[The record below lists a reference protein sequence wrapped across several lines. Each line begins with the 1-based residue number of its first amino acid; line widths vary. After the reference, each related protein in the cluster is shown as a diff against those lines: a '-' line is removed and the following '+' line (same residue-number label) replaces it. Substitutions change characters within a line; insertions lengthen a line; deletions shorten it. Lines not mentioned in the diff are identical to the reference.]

1 MIVVCSLSRLQETVE
16 KSRARHVVT
25 LVRDEELIKREREGL
40 KNQGIRPED
49 HLWLEMDDIADEM
62 DGMIAPNEEHVERL
76 LAFLDRW
83 DRAQPMVVHCYAGIS
98 RSTAAAF
105 VAACALSPGRDE
117 AEIAARLRAA
127 SPTAYPNRRLVALA
141 DSHLG
146 RGGRMSAAIETMGF
160 GVGAYEAEPFV
171 LGLD

>member
-1 MIVVCSLSRLQETVE
+1 MIIVCSLSRLQETVE

-25 LVRDEELIKREREGL
+25 LVRDEDLIRRERDALRNHGV
-40 KNQGIRPED
+40 KPED
-49 HLWLEMDDIADEM
+49 HLWLEMDDISGEM
-62 DGMIAPNEEHVERL
+62 DGMIAPSGEHVEQL
-76 LAFLDRW
+76 IAFLDRW
-83 DRAQPMVVHCYAGIS
+83 NRAKPMVVHCYAGIS

-105 VAACALSPGRDE
+105 VAACALSPARDE

-141 DSHLG
+141 DGYLG
-146 RGGRMSAAIETMGF
+146 RAGRMSAAIEKMGL
-160 GVGAYEAEPFV
+160 GSGAYEAEPFV

>member
-1 MIVVCSLSRLQETVE
+1 MIVVCSLARLQETVG

-25 LVRDEELIKREREGL
+25 LVRDEELIRREREAL
-40 KNQGIRPED
+40 KGHGVKPDD
-49 HLWLEMDDIADEM
+49 HLWLEMDDIAAEM
-62 DGMIAPNEEHVERL
+62 DGMIAPSEKHVERL
-76 LAFLDRW
+76 ITFLKRW

-105 VAACALSPGRDE
+105 VAACALSPAQDE

-141 DSHLG
+141 DTYLK
-146 RGGRMSAAIETMGF
+146 RGGRMSAAIETMGY
-160 GVGAYEAEPFV
+160 GVGAYEAEPFA
-171 LGLD
+171 LALD

>member
-1 MIVVCSLSRLQETVE
+1 MIIVCSLSRLQETVG

-25 LVRDEELIKREREGL
+25 LVRDEELIRREREALRGNGV
-40 KNQGIRPED
+40 KPED
-49 HLWLEMDDIADEM
+49 HLWLEMDDIAEEM
-62 DGMIAPNEEHVERL
+62 DGMIAPSEQHVEQL
-76 LAFLDRW
+76 IAFLKRW

-105 VAACALSPGRDE
+105 IAACAISPERSE

-141 DSHLG
+141 DRYLK
-146 RGGRMSAAIETMGF
+146 RGGKMTAAIETMGF
-160 GVGAYEAEPFV
+160 GVGAYEAEPF
-171 LGLD
+171 GLDLD

>member
-1 MIVVCSLSRLQETVE
+1 MIVVCSLARLHETVQR
-16 KSRARHVVT
+16 SRARHVVT
-25 LVRDEELIKREREGL
+25 LVRDEDL
-40 KNQGIRPED
+40 IRPAREELRRRGIKPDD
-49 HLWLEMDDIADEM
+49 HLWLEMDDIAEAM
-62 DGMIAPNEEHVERL
+62 DGMIAPSEEHVEKLIRF
-76 LAFLDRW
+76 LARW

-105 VAACALSPGRDE
+105 VAACALSPKRDE

-141 DSHLG
+141 DDYLG
-146 RGGRMSAAIETMGF
+146 RSGRMRAAIEKIGF
-160 GVGAYEAEPFV
+160 NLPAFEAEPFI

>member
-1 MIVVCSLSRLQETVE
+1 MIIVCPLSRLQETVG

-25 LVRDEELIKREREGL
+25 LVRDEELIRREREGL
-40 KNQGIRPED
+40 RGQGVKPED

-62 DGMIAPNEEHVERL
+62 DGMIAPSQQHIERL
-76 LAFLDRW
+76 ITFLDRW
-83 DRAQPMVVHCYAGIS
+83 DRMLPMVVHCYAGIS

-105 VAACALSPGRDE
+105 VAACALSPARAE
-117 AEIAARLRAA
+117 AEIAARLRRA

-141 DSHLG
+141 DRHLG

-160 GVGAYEAEPFV
+160 GIGAYEAAPFA
-171 LGLD
+171 LDLE

>member
-1 MIVVCSLSRLQETVE
+1 MIIVCSLARLQETVG

-25 LVRDEELIKREREGL
+25 LVRDEELIRREREGL
-40 KNQGIRPED
+40 RGQGIKPDD
-49 HLWLEMDDIADEM
+49 HLWLKMDDIADEM
-62 DGMIAPNEEHVERL
+62 DGMIAPSEEHVERL
-76 LAFLDRW
+76 VTFLGRW

-105 VAACALSPGRDE
+105 IAACALSPARNE
-117 AEIAARLRAA
+117 AEIAAQLRAA

-141 DSHLG
+141 DRHLK

-160 GVGAYEAEPFV
+160 GIGAYEAEPFV
-171 LGLD
+171 LDLD

>member
-1 MIVVCSLSRLQETVE
+1 MIIVCSLSRLQETVG

-25 LVRDEELIKREREGL
+25 LVRDEELIRREREALRGNGV
-40 KNQGIRPED
+40 KPED
-49 HLWLEMDDIADEM
+49 HLWLEMDDIAEEM
-62 DGMIAPNEEHVERL
+62 DGMIAPSEQHVEQL
-76 LAFLDRW
+76 LAFLKRW

-105 VAACALSPGRDE
+105 IAACAISPERSE

-141 DSHLG
+141 DRYLK
-146 RGGRMSAAIETMGF
+146 RGGKMTAAIETMGF
-160 GVGAYEAEPFV
+160 GVGAYEVEPF
-171 LGLD
+171 GLDLD

>member
-1 MIVVCSLSRLQETVE
+1 MIIVCSLSRLQETVG

-25 LVRDEELIKREREGL
+25 LVRDEELIRREREALRGNGV
-40 KNQGIRPED
+40 KPED
-49 HLWLEMDDIADEM
+49 HLWLEMDDIAEEM
-62 DGMIAPNEEHVERL
+62 DGMIAPSEQHIEQLIV
-76 LAFLDRW
+76 FLKRW

-105 VAACALSPGRDE
+105 IAACAISPERDE

-141 DSHLG
+141 DRYLK
-146 RGGRMSAAIETMGF
+146 RGGKMTAAIETMGF
-160 GVGAYEAEPFV
+160 GAGAYEAEPF
-171 LGLD
+171 GLDLD

>member
-1 MIVVCSLSRLQETVE
+1 MIIVCSLARLQETVG

-25 LVRDEELIKREREGL
+25 LVRDEELIRREREALRSNGV
-40 KNQGIRPED
+40 KAED
-49 HLWLEMDDIADEM
+49 HLWLEMDDIAEEM
-62 DGMIAPNEEHVERL
+62 DGMIAPGEKHVEQL
-76 LAFLDRW
+76 ITFLKRW

-105 VAACALSPGRDE
+105 VAACAITPHRDE

-141 DSHLG
+141 DRYLK
-146 RGGRMSAAIETMGF
+146 REGRMSAAIEKMGF
-160 GVGAYEAEPFV
+160 GVGAYEAEPF
-171 LGLD
+171 GLDLD

>member
-1 MIVVCSLSRLQETVE
+1 MIIVCSLSRLQETVG

-25 LVRDEELIKREREGL
+25 LVRDEELIRREREALRG
-40 KNQGIRPED
+40 QGVAPED
-49 HLWLEMDDIADEM
+49 HLWLEMDDIAGEM
-62 DGMIAPNEEHVERL
+62 DGMIAPSEKHVEQL
-76 LAFLDRW
+76 VSFLGRW

-105 VAACALSPGRDE
+105 VAACALSPAQDE

-141 DSHLG
+141 DGYLK
-146 RGGRMSAAIETMGF
+146 RGGRMTTAIETMGY
-160 GVGAYEAEPFV
+160 GIGAYEAEPFA
-171 LGLD
+171 LALD

>member
-1 MIVVCSLSRLQETVE
+1 MIIVCSLSRLQETVG

-25 LVRDEELIKREREGL
+25 LVRDEELIKRERAAL
-40 KNQGIRPED
+40 LSNGIQPDD
-49 HLWLEMDDIADEM
+49 HLWLEMDDIAEAM
-62 DGMIAPNEEHVERL
+62 DGMVAPSHEHVEKL

-105 VAACALSPGRDE
+105 ISACVLSPKRDE

-141 DSHLG
+141 DAHLG
-146 RGGRMSAAIETMGF
+146 REGRMSAAIETMGF
-160 GVGAYEAEPFV
+160 GIGAYEAEPF
-171 LGLD
+171 GLKLD

>member
-1 MIVVCSLSRLQETVE
+1 MIIVCSLSRLQETVG

-25 LVRDEELIKREREGL
+25 LVRDEELIRREREALRGNGV
-40 KNQGIRPED
+40 KPED
-49 HLWLEMDDIADEM
+49 HLWLEMDDIAEEM
-62 DGMIAPNEEHVERL
+62 DGMIAPSEQHVEQL
-76 LAFLDRW
+76 IAFLKRW

-105 VAACALSPGRDE
+105 IAACAISPERSE

-141 DSHLG
+141 DRYLK
-146 RGGRMSAAIETMGF
+146 RGGKMTAAIETMGF
-160 GVGAYEAEPFV
+160 GAGAYEAEPF
-171 LGLD
+171 GLDLD

>member
-1 MIVVCSLSRLQETVE
+1 MIIVCPLSRLQETVA

-25 LVRDEELIKREREGL
+25 LVRDEELIRREREALRSNGV
-40 KNQGIRPED
+40 KAED

-62 DGMIAPNEEHVERL
+62 DGMIAPSQQHIERL
-76 LAFLDRW
+76 ITFLDRW
-83 DRAQPMVVHCYAGIS
+83 DRMLPMVVHCYAGIS

-105 VAACALSPGRDE
+105 VAACALSPARAE
-117 AEIAARLRAA
+117 AEIAARLRRA

-141 DSHLG
+141 DRHLG

-160 GVGAYEAEPFV
+160 GIGAYEAAPFA
-171 LGLD
+171 LDLE